1 MSKVMIDN
9 EEFNTIKE
17 AAEFLELPGWKLTE
31 ILLDK
36 KEVNINGFNV
46 KKLSRDRI
54 FTKLMCIETQEVFN
68 TLTDLSKYL
77 KVNASDISNAIAEN
91 DCYIDK
97 NGNRYYRLSEKSEI
111 RKHMPKGLIRGKCPE
126 VIVKDIEEA
135 DDDEK
140 FLKVDNLKEG
150 DKTLE
155 EQLDELVDVTPK
167 QTAEIIIR
175 NLVIQYINKNDYNTA
190 NTLLKV
196 LVNHADKLR
205 N

>member
-1 MSKVMIDN
+1 
-9 EEFNTIKE
+9 
-17 AAEFLELPGWKLTE
+17 
-31 ILLDK
+31 
-36 KEVNINGFNV
+36 
-46 KKLSRDRI
+46 
-54 FTKLMCIETQEVFN
+54 
-68 TLTDLSKYL
+68 
-77 KVNASDISNAIAEN
+77 
-91 DCYIDK
+91 
-97 NGNRYYRLSEKSEI
+97 
-111 RKHMPKGLIRGKCPE
+111 MPKGLIRGKCPE

-150 DKTLE
+150 DKTLV
-155 EQLDELVDVTPK
+155 EQIDELVDVTPK